1 MPVTPETKQAIFNKL
16 KAAMLQY
23 SPPMVVPKKNLGRA
37 DAFELIGNTPV
48 PYGSKKVIVPG
59 MFFVSIVNGKS
70 MVSFHFFPIYMN
82 KEAFKDLAPLTM
94 KCLKGKSCFNFTKV
108 EQVNEKE
115 IAALLKKGV
124 AVWKKLGYVK

>member
-1 MPVTPETKQAIFNKL
+1 MPITPETKQAIFNKL
-16 KAAMLQY
+16 KAAMLQC
-23 SPPMVVPKKNLGRA
+23 SPPMVVPKRETSRD
-37 DAFELIGNTPV
+37 DAFMLIGNIPV
-48 PYGSKKVIVPG
+48 PYGSRKEIVPG
-59 MFFVSIVNGKS
+59 MFFVSIVTGKN

-94 KCLKGKSCFNFTKV
+94 KYLKGKSCFNFSKV